1 MSPVAPRRARWSG
14 LATLLHDMLRPGPA
28 VALTRTAE
36 VPQPE
41 SLLLLGVGL
50 ILVAVVVGWARRRP
64 NQRPSQD
71 R

>member
-1 MSPVAPRRARWSG
+1 MSALAPRPAQWSG
-14 LATLLHDMLRPGPA
+14 LATLLVVLLMPGFA
-28 VALTRTAE
+28 FALSSRKAE

-50 ILVAVVVGWARRRP
+50 IVVAVVVAWARRRP
-64 NQRPSQD
+64 GPD

>member
-1 MSPVAPRRARWSG
+1 MS
-14 LATLLHDMLRPGPA
+14 A
-28 VALTRTAE
+28 VATHAIE

-50 ILVAVVVGWARRRP
+50 IVVAVVMAWARRRP
-64 NQRPSQD
+64 RQD

>member
-1 MSPVAPRRARWSG
+1 MSALTPRRARWSG
-14 LATLLHDMLRPGPA
+14 LATLLLVLLIPRLA
-28 VALTRTAE
+28 FALTSRRAE

-50 ILVAVVVGWARRRP
+50 IVVAVVVAWAQRRAGP
-64 NQRPSQD
+64 D

>member
-1 MSPVAPRRARWSG
+1 MSALTPRGAQWSG
-14 LATLLHDMLRPGPA
+14 VASLLFVLLIPRLAF
-28 VALTRTAE
+28 ALTSRSAR

-50 ILVAVVVGWARRRP
+50 IVVAVAVAWARRRP
-64 NQRPSQD
+64 GPD

>member
-1 MSPVAPRRARWSG
+1 MSALIPRMARWSG
-14 LATLLHDMLRPGPA
+14 LATLLLVLMPSLA
-28 VALTRTAE
+28 FALTSRRAE

-50 ILVAVVVGWARRRP
+50 IVVAVVVAWARRRP
-64 NQRPSQD
+64 GPD

>member
-1 MSPVAPRRARWSG
+1 MSPAVSG
-14 LATLLHDMLRPGPA
+14 LAA
-28 VALTRTAE
+28 VLTIPVAE

-50 ILVAVVVGWARRRP
+50 IVVALGLAWARRRP
-64 NQRPSQD
+64 SQD